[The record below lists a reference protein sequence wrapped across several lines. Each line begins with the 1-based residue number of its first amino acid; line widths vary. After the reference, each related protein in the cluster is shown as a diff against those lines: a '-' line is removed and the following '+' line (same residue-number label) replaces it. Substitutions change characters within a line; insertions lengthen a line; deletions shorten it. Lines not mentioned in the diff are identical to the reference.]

1 MDKPNQAL
9 SFLASGNIP
18 ENTNSYSALKEKKNE
33 MISFRNQSVIG
44 LLLLVIFGLIVF

>member
-1 MDKPNQAL
+1 MDKANQAL

-18 ENTNSYSALKEKKNE
+18 ENTNSYSSLKEKKNE
-33 MISFRNQSVIG
+33 LISFRNQSVIG